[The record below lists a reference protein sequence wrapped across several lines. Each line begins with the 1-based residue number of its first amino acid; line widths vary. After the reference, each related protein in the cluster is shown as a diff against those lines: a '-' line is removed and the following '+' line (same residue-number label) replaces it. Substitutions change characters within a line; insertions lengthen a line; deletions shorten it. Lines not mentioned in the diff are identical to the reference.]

1 MLITTHIHRTA
12 AACGIAF
19 ALLTAAGPASAEPI
33 DDGSAPLH
41 QDLRSPDARDAGLA
55 ASPIDLRSPD
65 ARDAALGYRPVAIA
79 PTPVAP
85 VPVDVTNHTLDHDR
99 LAAGGYLIAITA
111 FAFSARRGRRRR
123 RSVGASRPGTACGP
137 AAWARPR
144 IRT

>member
-85 VPVDVTNHTLDHDR
+85 VPVDVTNHTPWTMIG

-111 FAFSARRGRRRR
+111 FAFSARRGRRR
-123 RSVGASRPGTACGP
+123 VAL
-137 AAWARPR
+137 
-144 IRT
+144 